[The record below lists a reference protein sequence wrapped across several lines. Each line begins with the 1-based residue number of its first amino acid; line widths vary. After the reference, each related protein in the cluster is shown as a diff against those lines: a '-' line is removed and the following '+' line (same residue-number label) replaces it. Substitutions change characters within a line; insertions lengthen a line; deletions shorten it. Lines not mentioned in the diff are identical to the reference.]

1 MHVTAG
7 RTRPRPVLSLL
18 LALLVTVL
26 LAPAGTASAAPA
38 APPSVSVPVRV
49 TAATDPGD
57 TVLLS
62 GDVAELG
69 AWDPEKAVPLSPDA
83 DGSPAWSATVPL
95 PAGSQVQYT
104 YLRRTGA
111 GALIREDVP
120 NRSVF
125 VPANGRTALDDQW
138 NGPDRNPVTA
148 VFEAEATTWYGQ
160 QLYVSGSL
168 PELGAWDPA
177 AAVPLSTSAFVYPQW
192 TGFATLPPGTAFR
205 YKYLTRDPDGTVT
218 WESGPDRSTT
228 TPPSGGTLMVHD
240 TWR

>member
-1 MHVTAG
+1 MHVTVG
-7 RTRPRPVLSLL
+7 RPRPRPVLSLL
-18 LALLVTVL
+18 LALLVTAL
-26 LAPAGTASAAPA
+26 LVPAGTAAAAGAAPS
-38 APPSVSVPVRV
+38 SVSVPVRV

-62 GDVAELG
+62 GSVAELG
-69 AWDPEKAVPLSPDA
+69 AWDPAEAVPLTT
-83 DGSPAWSATVPL
+83 DGGGSSLWSATVPL

-111 GALIREDVP
+111 GELVREDVP
-120 NRSVF
+120 VRSVF
-125 VPANGRTALDDQW
+125 VSANGHLALDDQW
-138 NGPDRNPVTA
+138 NVADGNPVTT
-148 VFEAEATTWYGQ
+148 VFNAEATTWYGQ
-160 QLYVSGSL
+160 QLLVSGSL

-177 AAVPLSTSAFVYPQW
+177 KAVPLSTSAFVYPQW
-192 TGFATLPPGTAFR
+192 TGFATLPPDTALR

-228 TPPSGGTLMVHD
+228 TPPSGGTLIVHD